1 MPSKNRTRAPSVSDK
16 YEVFLPFIVPHFNY
30 CPEIWHFCDE
40 SATAKLEKVNE
51 RALRFVFN
59 EKQTP
64 YSELLNTTGLPS
76 LVNKRLAKI
85 VWTVFNV
92 INNEHITWAKQH

>member
-1 MPSKNRTRAPSVSDK
+1 MSV
-16 YEVFLPFIVPHFNY
+16 PFVL
-30 CPEIWHFCDE
+30 
-40 SATAKLEKVNE
+40 SLMKK

-76 LVNKRLAKI
+76 LVNQRLAKI